1 MHLEKTPSMT
11 HALRVACAVLMI
23 MALPANAENGDQAPS
38 RKDTPKVSI
47 NSEMFS
53 FSKGLDSIMKPTPND
68 AGDKTAPKPTKKPK
82 AASTKKS
89 NAKPQEHAAIPPKPT
104 KKPNIKQK
112 PKTKTKT
119 PDLNDIAQS
128 VDTNESLSNKDAER
142 YKTIFALQE
151 KGNMDAANKEIEK
164 LDNKILYGYVL
175 AQRYLH
181 PSAYTTDFKEL
192 QDWLTNYAD
201 LPISPKIYEL
211 AERKRPKGN
220 NTRLKDPQTKIRI
233 TRRAEPTMIV
243 AKRYASARSRSSEE
257 AQNVRVLKQT
267 ITRQIRASELSA
279 AKAEIEQTTILDS
292 VERDILTA
300 RLASAYLYSGQS
312 NQAFSLASKAAQRSG
327 LHVPLAGWVAG
338 IVSWKR
344 GKYTNA
350 SKYFE
355 TVARSNYASGWT
367 RSAGAYWAA
376 RSHMRRGDIKAVS
389 VWLRRA
395 AKSPRTFY
403 GLIATR
409 ALGEDFDFNWSMP
422 TFTKDNYK
430 ILSADPRGARA
441 IALAKVGEL
450 SKAQAELL
458 RIKTR
463 GDAPM
468 TSALLAFAGYAK
480 LPGVAMRL
488 GATPA
493 NKQQNLYHDAALYPT
508 GPWRPK
514 SGYKLNAALLNAI
527 MRQESRFD
535 PSAESGSGA
544 KGLMQL
550 MPATAK
556 SVADSDEPD
565 MNDPATNLE
574 LGQRYLAQLLS
585 SSRVDNNLLSLLI
598 AYNAGPGNLN
608 KWKKR
613 WHKIDDPLLFIELLP
628 SGETRSYV
636 EHVLA
641 NYWIYR
647 LRDKQQTPS
656 LDAIVAGAPVK
667 FAG

>member
-355 TVARSNYASGWT
+355 TVARSN
-367 RSAGAYWAA
+367 
-376 RSHMRRGDIKAVS
+376 
-389 VWLRRA
+389 
-395 AKSPRTFY
+395 
-403 GLIATR
+403 
-409 ALGEDFDFNWSMP
+409 
-422 TFTKDNYK
+422 
-430 ILSADPRGARA
+430 
-441 IALAKVGEL
+441 AKVGEL

-565 MNDPATNLE
+565 M
-574 LGQRYLAQLLS
+574 
-585 SSRVDNNLLSLLI
+585 
-598 AYNAGPGNLN
+598 LN